1 MRSRQEGPTN
11 IYRNFSFENRVQRC
25 MPITMPSSPKTIG
38 KVSERYMT
46 AIKLKILWKLVGL
59 AWDLSQYFTWQVGES
74 RLTHAEK
81 PGTENILRSQEDY
94 RAYVSRIFRFQVNS
108 LLKAWLSALNHTQ
121 NAPFALRRRY
131 QPNSGNHRA
140 LTIIFSFSYFCSH
153 SIKTRLAQ
161 RFQVSI
167 HMHPSLQ
174 SSVGVR
180 KKFYTSLFQWT
191 SEVLVV
197 LVQSSGLIVIACQVK
212 SN

>member
-1 MRSRQEGPTN
+1 MRSRQGGPTN
-11 IYRNFSFENRVQRC
+11 IYTNFFFENRVQRC
-25 MPITMPSSPKTIG
+25 MPITMPSSPKTTG

-46 AIKLKILWKLVGL
+46 AIKFKILWKLVGL

-94 RAYVSRIFRFQVNS
+94 RGYVTRIFRFQVNS

-121 NAPFALRRRY
+121 MLLSRCEEDIKH
-131 QPNSGNHRA
+131 NSGNHRV
-140 LTIIFSFSYFCSH
+140 LTIIFSFSNFCSY

-161 RFQVSI
+161 LFQVSI

-191 SEVLVV
+191 SEALVV
-197 LVQSSGLIVIACQVK
+197 LVQSSGLIGIACQVK

>member
-1 MRSRQEGPTN
+1 MKVGRFGLGFKSVFHLTGR
-11 IYRNFSFENRVQRC
+11 R
-25 MPITMPSSPKTIG
+25 ITINACGKTG
-38 KVSERYMT
+38 DWE
-46 AIKLKILWKLVGL
+46 
-59 AWDLSQYFTWQVGES
+59 
-74 RLTHAEK
+74 H
-81 PGTENILRSQEDY
+81 P
-94 RAYVSRIFRFQVNS
+94 
-108 LLKAWLSALNHTQ
+108 
-121 NAPFALRRRY
+121 PFARGLQGLCYEDIVVLGQFFAESMTKCLNPYKKMLLSRCEEDIK
-131 QPNSGNHRA
+131 QNKGNQGI
-140 LTIIFSFSYFCSH
+140 LTIIFSFNNFCSH

-161 RFQVSI
+161 LFQVSI